1 MIRGCVNILAAFTSL
16 FVSLLALIILIFV
29 SIKLTDISFNGLNY
43 DFECLLGTNTDR
55 YTFTSSNCLMLQ
67 ILSGL
72 TIGVGLVIGIIQC
85 YTCNLC
91 GVGGVLDGLFALC
104 GAGAWGYAAGIL
116 QTAVDS
122 NGNLRNEYE
131 SSGEVNTANQELQQA
146 LNASSASSISPVG
159 EQLTED
165 YDTVLDQRRAAGIMT
180 WIEFGLFCALLLM
193 TLLKCCPGSRK

>member
-1 MIRGCVNILAAFTSL
+1 MWVWSSVLSSATRGTFRSADVDSAVETGTLGLASRSL
-16 FVSLLALIILIFV
+16 SRSAHVSYFVLHS
-29 SIKLTDISFNGLNY
+29 
-43 DFECLLGTNTDR
+43 
-55 YTFTSSNCLMLQ
+55 
-67 ILSGL
+67 
-72 TIGVGLVIGIIQC
+72 
-85 YTCNLC
+85 NLC

-165 YDTVLDQRRAAGIMT
+165 YDSVLDQRRAAGIMT
-180 WIEFGLFCALLLM
+180 WIEFGYA
-193 TLLKCCPGSRK
+193 CPPLYSIVVMAYSCVLH